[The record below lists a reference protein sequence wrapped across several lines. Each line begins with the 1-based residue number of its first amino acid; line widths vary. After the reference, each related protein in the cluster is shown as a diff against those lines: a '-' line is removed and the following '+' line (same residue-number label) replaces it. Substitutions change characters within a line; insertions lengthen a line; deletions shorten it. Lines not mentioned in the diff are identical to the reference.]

1 MERGLSTEQ
10 LMSTM
15 TRPRLFLYNYLK
27 EKEKFNKALQAF
39 KKGGVLPSQI
49 ILPPGV
55 PRTK

>member
-1 MERGLSTEQ
+1 
-10 LMSTM
+10 MSTM
-15 TRPRLFLYNYLK
+15 TRPRLLLYNYLK

-39 KKGGVLPSQI
+39 KNGGALPSQI